1 MRLRAAHHA
10 LPPPVLNGCFG
21 WLARLVIVV
30 EGAGSDVAVE
40 LGTVRCERHL
50 EIIEYLL
57 RQPLWVGRR
66 LQHQRRNRADDGR
79 LRYPAFAVA
88 SNVMH
93 NLAATSRV
101 ADMDSILEIEMR
113 RHRGEVIGI
122 VIHVVAVADLAGPA
136 VAAAVMSNDAIAVIE
151 EEQHLRI
158 PIIGRQRPT
167 MTEDDGLTFA
177 PVLIVDLYPVAD
189 CNCPHVIPSLLLL
202 LPLSTKAPAAQM
214 LPRGVRHDH
223 TPS

>member
-1 MRLRAAHHA
+1 MRLCATHHA
-10 LPPPVLNGCFG
+10 LPPPVLNGRFG
-21 WLARLVIVV
+21 WLAGLVIVV
-30 EGAGSDVAVE
+30 EGAGGHVAVE
-40 LGTVRCERHL
+40 LRTVRCERHL
-50 EIIEYLL
+50 EIIEYFL
-57 RQPLWVGRR
+57 RQPFRIGWGP
-66 LQHQRRNRADDGR
+66 QPQRRARGGDGR
-79 LRYPAFAVA
+79 LRHPAFAVA
-88 SNVMH
+88 RDVMH
-93 NLAATSRV
+93 NLAATGRV
-101 ADMDSILEIEMR
+101 ADMDSILEVEMR

-136 VAAAVMSNDAIAVIE
+136 VAAAVMSNDAIALIE

>member
-1 MRLRAAHHA
+1 MPCRHQFC
-10 LPPPVLNGCFG
+10 NGCFG

-30 EGAGSDVAVE
+30 EGAGSHVAVE
-40 LGTVRCERHL
+40 LGAVRCERHL

-57 RQPLWVGRR
+57 RQPLGVGRR
-66 LQHQRRNRADDGR
+66 LHHQRRHRADDGR
-79 LRYPAFAVA
+79 LRHPAFAVA
-88 SNVMH
+88 RDVMH
-93 NLAATSRV
+93 NLAATGRV

-158 PIIGRQRPT
+158 PIVGRQRPT
-167 MTEDDGLTFA
+167 MAEDDGLTFA
-177 PVLIVDLYPVAD
+177 PVLIVDLYPVAG
-189 CNCPHVIPSLLLL
+189 CNCTHVVPSFLLL
-202 LPLSTKAPAAQM
+202 LPLSTKSARCSNAT
-214 LPRGVRHDH
+214 RGDRHDH